1 MRTFGWSSL
10 SRPLQA
16 WSRDADL
23 LLSRSLSAPGDR
35 ARRDR
40 YLPERRMRD
49 SERSAGSERGQTC
62 RSLRMTGQWRGLDRL
77 DHPGCRGLGK
87 THPPARP
94 GLPKTAA
101 PPGQPGSRQ
110 ARPPED
116 GLDRPRTALPRGD
129 EDLGDRV
136 EAGAVV
142 VPVDDAG
149 LPTQGQPVG

>member
-62 RSLRMTGQWRGLDRL
+62 RSLRMTGQWRGLDGL
-77 DHPGCRGLGK
+77 DHPGCRGLDK
-87 THPPARP
+87 LDHPRTGSTTRVP
-94 GLPKTAA
+94 
-101 PPGQPGSRQ
+101 PGSRQ

-116 GLDRPRTALPRGD
+116 GLDHPGLRGLDGLDHPRTALPGGD

-142 VPVDDAG
+142 
-149 LPTQGQPVG
+149 